1 MSINERF
8 ETIIKVLFN
17 NNKRAFA
24 KTVGGSPPVVVNI
37 VGTRKGNPS
46 YEVLRKVCANA
57 NISAEWILFGT
68 ENQPVGDFINIRK
81 DLTIVA
87 PKEGEP
93 EDGEHTVTTVFTKG
107 KAGSKPFPVQKAQDA
122 DPFLK
127 ELLDTIKEQAE
138 EIGQLK
144 EQVHQLTIEKER
156 LAANA
161 QSSSTANVG

>member
-1 MSINERF
+1 M
-8 ETIIKVLFN
+8 
-17 NNKRAFA
+17 
-24 KTVGGSPPVVVNI
+24 
-37 VGTRKGNPS
+37 
-46 YEVLRKVCANA
+46 
-57 NISAEWILFGT
+57 
-68 ENQPVGDFINIRK
+68 
-81 DLTIVA
+81 
-87 PKEGEP
+87 
-93 EDGEHTVTTVFTKG
+93 
-107 KAGSKPFPVQKAQDA
+107 QKAQDA

>member
-24 KTVGGSPPVVVNI
+24 KTVGVSPTVVENI

-68 ENQPVGDFINIRK
+68 ENQPIGDFINIRK
-81 DLTIVA
+81 NLTIVA

-93 EDGEHTVTTVFTKG
+93 EDGKHTITTVFTKG
-107 KAGSKPFPVQKAQDA
+107 KERTNPIPVQKVQDA

-144 EQVHQLTIEKER
+144 EQVRQLTIEKER
-156 LAANA
+156 LAVYA
-161 QSSSTANVG
+161 QSSTTANIG

>member
-24 KTVGGSPPVVVNI
+24 KTVGVSPTVVENI

-81 DLTIVA
+81 DHTIVA

-93 EDGEHTVTTVFTKG
+93 EDGEHTITTVFTKG
-107 KAGSKPFPVQKAQDA
+107 KATPKKAQNES
-122 DPFLK
+122 PFLK

-144 EQVHQLTIEKER
+144 EQVRQLTIEKER
-156 LAANA
+156 LASNAHLSDTANA
-161 QSSSTANVG
+161 G

>member
-24 KTVGGSPPVVVNI
+24 KTVGVSPTVVENI

-107 KAGSKPFPVQKAQDA
+107 KARPKPIPVQKAQDA

-161 QSSSTANVG
+161 HSSTTANVG